1 MSTTMRLIWKLLR
14 RHISLFELSVFFIA
28 NLIGMTIM
36 LCGVQIYHDVRPMV
50 TGESSLIGNEYMIVT
65 RPVERVGGDAPS
77 FSEEEIEELRSEEFV
92 VNMGL
97 FASSQYEVY
106 GSIVFNGRTLS
117 TMMFF
122 ESVPD
127 EFVDVES
134 SEWVF
139 NPEEEFI
146 PIIIPRNYLNLYNF
160 GFSQTQSLPQITE
173 EMIKRV
179 ELNIRLGGNG
189 HTDNF
194 TARIVGFSD
203 RLNTILV
210 PMSFM
215 QWANNYYANCS
226 GMENPTRLII
236 ELHNPG
242 APEVTTYLEEHGYI
256 AEDKPSESSKALWL
270 LQLSITLIVG
280 IGFIFSA
287 LSIIILTLS
296 IYLLLQ
302 KNITKLENL
311 MLIGYTPKQVSA
323 PYNMLTIGLNV
334 GIYVVSIVAVVVCQQ
349 IYMGEISALTGLSIN
364 TSPMVAILTGAIISV
379 VVTLFNI
386 VVIRRKVT
394 RIARRR

>member
-1 MSTTMRLIWKLLR
+1 MRLIWKLLR
-14 RHISLFELSVFFIA
+14 QHISLFELSVFFIA

-36 LCGVQIYHDVRPMV
+36 LCGAQIYHDVKPMV
-50 TGESSLIGNEYMIVT
+50 TGESSLIGNDYMIVT
-65 RPVERVGGDAPS
+65 RPVERVGGEAPS
-77 FSEEEIEELRSEEFV
+77 FSVDEIEELRNEEFT
-92 VNMGL
+92 VNIGL
-97 FASSQYEVY
+97 FSSSQYEVY

-134 SEWVF
+134 QEWQF

-179 ELNIRLGGNG
+179 ELNICISGNG
-189 HTDNF
+189 HVDNY

-226 GMENPTRLII
+226 GMEEPKRLII

-242 APEVTTYLEEHGYI
+242 APEVTSYLEEHGYI

-270 LQLSITLIVG
+270 LQLSIIVIVG
-280 IGFIFSA
+280 IGLIFSI

-302 KNITKLENL
+302 KNITKLDNL
-311 MLIGYTPKQVSA
+311 MLIGYTPRNVAA
-323 PYNMLTIGLNV
+323 PYNVLTIVLNV
-334 GIYVVSIVAVVVCQQ
+334 GTYLISVLAVIICQD
-349 IYMGEISALTGLSIN
+349 IYMGKISALIGLEIE
-364 TSPMVAILTGAIISV
+364 TSPTVAMIAGAIITA

-386 VVIRRKVT
+386 TIIQRKVKQ
-394 RIARRR
+394 IAKRR

>member
-1 MSTTMRLIWKLLR
+1 MRLIWKLLR
-14 RHISLFELSVFFIA
+14 QHISLFELSVFFIA

-36 LCGVQIYHDVRPMV
+36 LCGAQIYHDVKPMV
-50 TGESSLIGNEYMIVT
+50 TGESSLIGNDYMIVT
-65 RPVERVGGDAPS
+65 RPVERVGGEAPS
-77 FSEEEIEELRSEEFV
+77 FSVDEIEELRNEEFT
-92 VNMGL
+92 VNIGL

-134 SEWVF
+134 QEWQF

-179 ELNIRLGGNG
+179 ELNICISGNG
-189 HTDNF
+189 HVDNY

-226 GMENPTRLII
+226 GMEEPKRLII

-242 APEVTTYLEEHGYI
+242 APEVTSYLEEHGYI

-270 LQLSITLIVG
+270 LQLSIIVIVG
-280 IGFIFSA
+280 IGLIFSI

-302 KNITKLENL
+302 KNITKLDNL
-311 MLIGYTPKQVSA
+311 MLIGYTPRNVAA
-323 PYNMLTIGLNV
+323 PYNVLTIVLNV
-334 GIYVVSIVAVVVCQQ
+334 GTYLISVLAVIICQD
-349 IYMGEISALTGLSIN
+349 IYMGKISALIGLEIE
-364 TSPMVAILTGAIISV
+364 TSPTVAMIAGAIITA

-386 VVIRRKVT
+386 TIIQRKVKQ
-394 RIARRR
+394 IAKRR

>member
-1 MSTTMRLIWKLLR
+1 MRLIWKLLR
-14 RHISLFELSVFFIA
+14 QHISLFELSVFFIA

-36 LCGVQIYHDVRPMV
+36 LCGAQIYHDVKPMV
-50 TGESSLIGNEYMIVT
+50 TGESSLIGNDYMIVT
-65 RPVERVGGDAPS
+65 RPVERVGGEAPS
-77 FSEEEIEELRSEEFV
+77 FSVDEIEELRNEEFT
-92 VNMGL
+92 VNIGL
-97 FASSQYEVY
+97 FSSSQYEVY

-134 SEWVF
+134 QEWQF

-179 ELNIRLGGNG
+179 ELNIRISGNG
-189 HTDNF
+189 HIDNY

-226 GMENPTRLII
+226 GMEEPKRLII

-242 APEVTTYLEEHGYI
+242 APEVTSYLEEHGYI

-270 LQLSITLIVG
+270 LQLSIMVIVG
-280 IGFIFSA
+280 IGLIFSI

-302 KNITKLENL
+302 KNITKLDNL
-311 MLIGYTPKQVSA
+311 MLIGYTPRNVAA
-323 PYNMLTIGLNV
+323 PYNVLTIVLNV
-334 GIYVVSIVAVVVCQQ
+334 GTYLISVLAVILCQD
-349 IYMGEISALTGLSIN
+349 IYMGKISALIGLEIE
-364 TSPMVAILTGAIISV
+364 TSPTVAMIAGAIITA

-386 VVIRRKVT
+386 TIIQRKVKQ
-394 RIARRR
+394 IAKRR